1 MESPEKNM
9 DEVEELL
16 QSVQDQLLLNISV
29 DSHIARAS
37 TSNSLSPL
45 DSDLDRRFLAL
56 KSSQPSNPITSA
68 LANQDQELKA
78 VLGEDLSSRF
88 AALKTKSI
96 PNSNSLTPSISVAA
110 IMQEASFGSTLLND
124 EDKDEEN
131 EVDRLIRWAKD
142 AARLDPSPPSDDDED
157 GSSLGDDYEYESGG
171 EGPKPGT
178 ERK

>member
-1 MESPEKNM
+1 M

-45 DSDLDRRFLAL
+45 DSDLDRRFQAL

-78 VLGEDLSSRF
+78 VLGDDLSSRF

-96 PNSNSLTPSISVAA
+96 PNSNSLTSSISAVA
-110 IMQEASFGSTLLND
+110 IMKEASFGSTLLND
-124 EDKDEEN
+124 EDKDEED

-142 AARLDPSPPSDDDED
+142 AARLDPSPPSDDDEN

-171 EGPKPGT
+171 PIGAT
-178 ERK
+178 RSQWWHST